1 MKKINKL
8 LLGIGML
15 GLICSSCTTKEE
27 DLGSS
32 NIDASTP
39 VLNETDKWLR
49 DNYTTPY
56 NIEVSYKW
64 GPGKVD
70 LNRYLH
76 PPKIENVK
84 PAMEAI
90 KAVWVEPY
98 SQLGGENFIKNIAPR
113 EILLVGGQ
121 NINPGGATSVLGL
134 AESGMRIVFF
144 EVDNQDY
151 KDKNQLIQFI
161 GTIQHEYIH
170 ILNQRIPFDEI
181 AYRNITPSDYTGQW
195 FEISDAEAR
204 ELGFIS
210 AYARANEHEDFAEM
224 INAMLSSNKADY
236 DAKVNGITST
246 KAKEDIRK
254 KEAIV
259 VKYYKDNFN
268 IDLYE
273 LQELVAKNVDEFT
286 K

>member
-1 MKKINKL
+1 
-8 LLGIGML
+8 ML

-32 NIDASTP
+32 NIDISTP

-64 GPGKVD
+64 GPGKVN

-76 PPKIENVK
+76 PPLIENVK

-98 SQLGGENFIKNIAPR
+98 TQLGGENFIKNIAPR

-151 KDKNQLIQFI
+151 KNKDQLIQFI

-224 INAMLSSNKADY
+224 INAMLSSNRADY
-236 DAKVNGITST
+236 DALVNGITSA